1 MQLFVI
7 MIFFIL
13 CITEFHKSSVA
24 AGSILHMILFEKSDS
39 PITKSINVTMYISE
53 PEQGHCGV
61 RP

>member
-7 MIFFIL
+7 MIFFL
-13 CITEFHKSSVA
+13 CVTEFHKNSVA
-24 AGSILHMILFEKSDS
+24 AGSILHMILFLKSDS